1 MEAKT
6 LSYSAAFRSCERQK
20 SGNSHLACSAP
31 WQVPSRCLFFIWPCP
46 FYNVT
51 VAVAAVCGAL
61 DNQLQV
67 MCSSAVIF
75 MSISQLATEAMV
87 VPGEGT
93 SEELKVFEATLVG
106 YVSVFIVVIVFG
118 VILSTT
124 LSDAIF
130 AIKVR
135 SMPLGMRR
143 LPAATMRQQLLA

>member
-1 MEAKT
+1 MAT
-6 LSYSAAFRSCERQK
+6 R
-20 SGNSHLACSAP
+20 
-31 WQVPSRCLFFIWPCP
+31 IWPAQHHGRSCP

-93 SEELKVFEATLVG
+93 SEGLKVFEATLVG
-106 YVSVFIVVIVFG
+106 YVSVFSFVVVFG
-118 VILSTT
+118 VILSTA

-135 SMPLGMRR
+135 CSYNAAAIAGVKGQEWQLTPG
-143 LPAATMRQQLLA
+143 LPSIMMEPQS

>member
-1 MEAKT
+1 
-6 LSYSAAFRSCERQK
+6 
-20 SGNSHLACSAP
+20 
-31 WQVPSRCLFFIWPCP
+31 
-46 FYNVT
+46 
-51 VAVAAVCGAL
+51 
-61 DNQLQV
+61 
-67 MCSSAVIF
+67 

-93 SEELKVFEATLVG
+93 SEELEVFEATLVG

-118 VILSTT
+118 VILSTA

-130 AIKVR
+130 AIKAR